1 MTLTYPLT
9 NTTDGKLFLQLFNKP
24 CYEKTIRIICLWKN
38 LQSQVTEPFRIVK
51 KGWYILKKAC
61 IHTKF
66 WMIFN
71 KTSNDMFI
79 FIFLNGTCTI
89 NEPTIFLEQRC
100 NMIQNIILNM
110 SQLLNICFIFM
121 VFNIRFTS
129 DYTESR
135 ARGIYNDSIITIWIM
150 T

>member
-1 MTLTYPLT
+1 M
-9 NTTDGKLFLQLFNKP
+9 NDGKQTLQFLNKP

-89 NEPTIFLEQRC
+89 NEPTTFLEQRC
-100 NMIQNIILNM
+100 NMIQKNILNM
-110 SQLLNICFIFM
+110 SQKLNDLFSFIIL
-121 VFNIRFTS
+121 NIRFTS
-129 DYTESR
+129 D
-135 ARGIYNDSIITIWIM
+135 
-150 T
+150 

>member
-1 MTLTYPLT
+1 M
-9 NTTDGKLFLQLFNKP
+9 NDGKQTLQFLNKP

-110 SQLLNICFIFM
+110 SQLLNICFIFSTCT
-121 VFNIRFTS
+121 VEKDEN
-129 DYTESR
+129 EHVV
-135 ARGIYNDSIITIWIM
+135 
-150 T
+150 